1 MPRWGMVIDLDKCT
15 GCQACT
21 VACKVENNVPFT
33 EPGQAAMGRVIS
45 WLDLITTVEG
55 EYPNVRI
62 RYIPR
67 PCMQCDDPPCIKV
80 CPVSAT
86 YKNPEGLVAQIYP
99 RCIGCRYCTNACPY
113 TVKYFNWYLPEWPQD
128 MQNYLNSDVAVRPK
142 GVVEKCTF
150 CVQRLQKA
158 EEQAAVEDRQLR
170 EGDYIPACVE
180 SCPSGAMYF
189 GDLDDPNSKVAAL
202 ADSARAFRLLEEL
215 GTEPKVY
222 YLREGEWHGR
232 VSAS

>member
-1 MPRWGMVIDLDKCT
+1 MVIDVDKCT

-45 WLDLITTVEG
+45 WMELITTVEG
-55 EYPNVRI
+55 DYPNVRI

-128 MQNYLNSDVAVRPK
+128 MQNYLNPDVAVRPK

-158 EEQAAVEDRQLR
+158 EEQAAVESRQLR
-170 EGDYIPACVE
+170 EGDYVPACVE

-232 VSAS
+232 VNAS

>member
-1 MPRWGMVIDLDKCT
+1 MVIDVDKCT

-45 WLDLITTVEG
+45 WMELITTVEG
-55 EYPNVRI
+55 DYPNVRI

-128 MQNYLNSDVAVRPK
+128 MQNYLNPDVAVRPK

-158 EEQAAVEDRQLR
+158 EEQAAVENRQLR
-170 EGDYIPACVE
+170 EGDYVPACVE

-232 VSAS
+232 VNAS